1 MRHRLLSSAQETT
14 NLLTQFFDGSTSDTQ
29 AFAPPSDDSFTSGFT
44 PGLDLAEW
52 FRRPVKIKS
61 YQWSENSRL
70 CDEFNPWRLYF
81 NHAEIKAKL
90 KGYSRL
96 QATLHIKLVINA
108 SPYHYSAGYMSYLPL
123 ANDDRTT
130 APVAADGPAA
140 DSRFSGG
147 LEDPL
152 LSGMYSPWTGGTKPG
167 NLIVN
172 TCRPCA
178 NFYPQTNQ
186 GCEMVLPFCY
196 YKNWINLDSDLSEL
210 KYMGRVRLYT
220 PFELESA
227 AAASVNPVSVTI
239 YAWCE
244 DHKVAGPSYVMQG
257 GDEYQARPVSTAMSV
272 ASSIA
277 KSLSSVPRL
286 GPYAMATSTALSAM
300 GAAARWFGYSN
311 PPVIDDVHAM
321 VPNYMSN
328 YASPEISVAID
339 KLALD
344 PKNEVTVDS
353 RTVGLDG
360 VDHMAMS
367 HILSKKVAFDSAFWA
382 ATAAP
387 ETLLW
392 MQHVT
397 PMVFTCQPYEAA
409 VTLLTANA
417 IQMTPSCQ
425 LGGLFDFWAGTIA
438 YEFQAIASQFHRG
451 RLLLTY
457 DPDGILDGYSK
468 DCYTSPRTISKIW
481 DISENPTFR
490 FEVPWMASTSM
501 LRTGGLRYVCAY
513 ADDGYGPTG
522 NDNTVFTTTESST
535 LTLPGSWGYL
545 NSAHNGTITISVLN
559 SLTSSL
565 TTASINI
572 IGTMDCSNVEFFSPR
587 DITVPLSFYRMQ
599 SEDDQLAAS
608 PADVTVAAAPPTY
621 EPPTKH
627 VVYVG
632 EIVRSIRTL
641 MHRANFLSSHCV
653 VNSGQVINAN
663 AATGAPSVDW
673 AAYPTTLGYIYTMA
687 SSLVLPMLPYTPG
700 TITSVAAVGGAGS
713 FLTGY
718 GNMYND
724 NHAAAK
730 TLVEVDLKPPC
741 MTAYFYPS
749 YVGWRGSSTF
759 HARANDY
766 KTTGTGTTATV
777 WRSMSIGRSSKAI
790 FNYVVGWSANANYWF
805 KDNPI
810 ITRMVTSTTLNNSFA
825 ASNRAQQIIADR
837 CKVPAQFTTGGAAGM
852 AQTNPD
858 KVDVV
863 NANIP
868 YYSNYRMLPCNPN
881 ANWNLTLSDSRVNW
895 LDTDADYDGYKI
907 QNVEIVNCMEF
918 DSTETVAAGL
928 IRRMPTFDVFHRA
941 GPDFT
946 LFWYL
951 NPAPIHVYAGVDSYP
966 EAWD

>member
-1 MRHRLLSSAQETT
+1 M
-14 NLLTQFFDGSTSDTQ
+14 
-29 AFAPPSDDSFTSGFT
+29 
-44 PGLDLAEW
+44 
-52 FRRPVKIKS
+52 
-61 YQWSENSRL
+61 

-81 NHAEIKAKL
+81 THPEIKAKL

-96 QATLHIKLVINA
+96 QATLHLKLVINA

-130 APVAADGPAA
+130 PPVAADGSAA

-152 LSGMYSPWTGGTKPG
+152 ISGMYSPWTGGTIPG

-196 YKNWINLDSDLSEL
+196 YKNWINLDTELTEL
-210 KYMGRVRLYT
+210 KYMGRIRLYT

-227 AAASVNPVSVTI
+227 TTTSVNPVSVTI
-239 YAWCE
+239 YAWCD

-277 KSLSSVPRL
+277 KSLTSVPRL
-286 GPYAMATSTALSAM
+286 SPYAMATSTVLSAM

-311 PPVIDDVHAM
+311 PPVIDDVHAV

-328 YASPEISVAID
+328 FASPEISVAID

-367 HILSKKVAFDSAFWA
+367 HILSKKVSFDAAFWS

-392 MQHVT
+392 IQHVT
-397 PMVFTCQPYEAA
+397 PMVFTSQVYEAP
-409 VTLLTANA
+409 VTLLPANV
-417 IQMTPSCQ
+417 IQMTPGCQ
-425 LGGLFDFWAGTIA
+425 LGGLFDFWSGTIA

-457 DPDGILDGYSK
+457 DPDGVHDGYPK
-468 DCYTSPRTISKIW
+468 DCYLSPRTISKIW

-501 LRTGGLRYVCAY
+501 LRTGGLRYVASY
-513 ADDGYGPTG
+513 ADDGFGPSGTE
-522 NDNTVFTTTESST
+522 NVFFTTTDSYT
-535 LTLPGSWGYL
+535 LTLPGTNTNWGFL
-545 NSAHNGTITISVLN
+545 NSAHNGTITVSVLN
-559 SLTSSL
+559 SLTSSS
-565 TTASINI
+565 TTASVNI
-572 IGTMDCSNVEFFSPR
+572 IGSIDCSNVEFFSPR

-608 PADVTVAAAPPTY
+608 PADVTTSEAPSTY

-653 VNSGQVINAN
+653 VNSGQVINPN
-663 AATGAPSVDW
+663 TSCGAPKLDW
-673 AAYPTTLGYIYTMA
+673 ANYPTTSVSGQTSTGYIYSLA
-687 SSLVLPMLPYTPG
+687 SSLILPMLPYTPG
-700 TITSVAAVGGAGS
+700 SITSVAGVGGTGS

-724 NHAAAK
+724 NHSAPR
-730 TLVEVDLKPPC
+730 LYVEVDLKPPC

-759 HARANDY
+759 HARANDLT
-766 KTTGTGTTATV
+766 TTGLGITATV
-777 WRSMSIGRSSKAI
+777 WRSMSIARTCKVI
-790 FNYVVGWSANANYWF
+790 FNYVTGVATNANYWY

-810 ITRMVTSTTLNNSFA
+810 ITRMVTSTTLNGNFDVP
-825 ASNRAQQIIADR
+825 NRAQQIISDR
-837 CKVPAQFTTGGAAGM
+837 CKVSSQFTSNGGAGM

-863 NANIP
+863 NANVP

-881 ANWNLTLSDSRVNW
+881 ANWNMTFSDSRLPW
-895 LDTDADYDGYKI
+895 LNSDTDYDGYKI
-907 QNVEIVNCMEF
+907 QNVEIANCLDI

-928 IRRMPTFDVFHRA
+928 VRRMPTFDVFHRA

-951 NPAPIHVYAGVDSYP
+951 NPAPIHTYRGVESYP
-966 EAWD
+966 ETWD